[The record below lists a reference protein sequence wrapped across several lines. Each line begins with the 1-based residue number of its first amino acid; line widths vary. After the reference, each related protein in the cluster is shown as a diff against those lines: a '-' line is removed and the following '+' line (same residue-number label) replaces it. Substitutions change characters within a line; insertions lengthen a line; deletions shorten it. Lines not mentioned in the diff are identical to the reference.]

1 MALTL
6 KNYTKELS
14 KELLQL
20 AEKNAVRECDESE
33 AGQFIAY
40 VDEGSNSFDVSVIV
54 LPGEKIGKSTCDCGS
69 NINFCRHKVALVN
82 HLANNQKLKSTVKLK
97 KKESATESLMDG
109 VEFGMLKEW
118 VTSLIQRNKD
128 IELAFV
134 HHFSA
139 KNKQYNTGDV
149 VKLIKDAIKATGC
162 NKKNIDASQLKKLVD
177 LWAEVL
183 QPVIDYYHLGVVDE
197 KAFQNL
203 HTMLEY
209 CYQFQSG
216 INSTSVRIP
225 KYIETVLKNSE
236 NALNILQSD
245 KAWYLAV
252 GFFIGHVFEGAN
264 NVRAHYLLHLQ
275 NIISAGS
282 QERRET
288 LIDLLAN
295 QYKNINPELLFNGAA
310 YTKIIFGLI
319 ETYSLF
325 PKYYKTIKPIR
336 FDNEFNQKLIRLLIE
351 NNHIDLAGKYCR
363 EQIKLNYRE
372 EYNIIY
378 LTLLKEI
385 YTAQGDEANLA
396 GVLTQLFPLE
406 YNFNDYIFIID
417 RLPADEQKAW
427 RTRILKN
434 ARQGSHRV
442 NSEAMVFCFKLMD
455 HEKNYKKMID
465 YIDSD
470 TPYSIVLKYFEPMV
484 AANKTRFLD
493 ILSRK
498 SDNVWLLSGIRKKD
512 GDDCFPELF
521 DLAKKYYG
529 AEYLIMVIKQ
539 IETGSRYY
547 NTLNRFFTYIKQQL
561 STL

>member
-6 KNYTKELS
+6 KNYTKELP

-20 AEKNAVRECDESE
+20 AEKNAVRECDEIE
-33 AGQFIAY
+33 AGRFIAY

-54 LPGEKIGKSTCDCGS
+54 LPGDKIGKSACDCGC
-69 NINFCRHKVALVN
+69 NINFCRHKVALVS
-82 HLANNQKLKSTVKLK
+82 HLAKDQKLKSTVKLK
-97 KKESATESLMDG
+97 KKESAAESLMDS
-109 VEFGMLKEW
+109 VEFSMLKEW
-118 VTSLIQRNKD
+118 VTSLIQKNKD

-139 KNKQYNTGDV
+139 KNKQYNAEDV

-183 QPVIDYYHLGVVDE
+183 QPVVDCYHLGVMDE

-236 NALNILQSD
+236 NALNILQND
-245 KAWYLAV
+245 GAWYRAA
-252 GFFIGHVFEGAN
+252 GFFIDHVFEGAN
-264 NVRAHYLLHLQ
+264 NVRIHYLLHLQ
-275 NIISAGS
+275 NIISTS
-282 QERRET
+282 SPERREK
-288 LIDLLAN
+288 LIDLLAG
-295 QYKNINPELLFNGAA
+295 QYKNINPELLFNGAP

-319 ETYSLF
+319 ETHNLF
-325 PKYYKTIKPIR
+325 PKYYKIIKPIR
-336 FDNEFNQKLIRLLIE
+336 FDNGFNQNLIRLLIE
-351 NNHIDLAGKYCR
+351 NNHIELAGQYCR

-385 YTAQGDEANLA
+385 YTVQGDEENLA

-406 YNFNDYIFIID
+406 YNFDDYLFIID
-417 RLPADEQKAW
+417 RLPVDEQKAW
-427 RTRILKN
+427 RTRVLRN
-434 ARQGSHRV
+434 AGQASYGV
-442 NSEAMVFCFKLMD
+442 KSEALIFRFKLMD
-455 HEKNYKKMID
+455 YEKNHKKMID

-470 TPYSIVLKYFEPMV
+470 TPYGIILKYFEPMA
-484 AANKTRFLD
+484 AANKTRLLD
-493 ILSRK
+493 VLSRK

-512 GDDCFPELF
+512 GDDCFPQLF

-547 NTLNRFFTYIKQQL
+547 TTLNRFFTYIKQQL
-561 STL
+561 FI